1 MMLLRSYVI
10 VFSEDR
16 KLRVSAAEEVLSPKV
31 RQSGGAIVI
40 GTQTLEQSL
49 DIDSDLLVTDP
60 CPADVLLQPI
70 GRLHRHATSPSPNGC
85 EKPACYV
92 LAPEEGL
99 AGLLKPAFENGL
111 GAWRENGVLNGIYR
125 DLSILELTQR
135 LVIEQTEWHL
145 PSMNRML
152 VETATHPQRIE
163 LLHEELGVEWRKYW
177 NDVIGAE
184 IANRG
189 MARNVLLPFQVP
201 FAEVLFPTDEERI
214 RTRLGGKGARIT
226 FTEPVRGPFGELV
239 TGLTL
244 PAHWSH
250 GLQTCEPIGPDLRGE
265 VLILTIGNNTFTYDR
280 RGITRTK
287 Q

>member
-111 GAWRENGVLNGIYR
+111 GAWRENGVLNGKYR
-125 DLSILELTQR
+125 DLSILELT
-135 LVIEQTEWHL
+135 
-145 PSMNRML
+145 
-152 VETATHPQRIE
+152 
-163 LLHEELGVEWRKYW
+163 
-177 NDVIGAE
+177 
-184 IANRG
+184 
-189 MARNVLLPFQVP
+189 
-201 FAEVLFPTDEERI
+201 
-214 RTRLGGKGARIT
+214 
-226 FTEPVRGPFGELV
+226 
-239 TGLTL
+239 
-244 PAHWSH
+244 
-250 GLQTCEPIGPDLRGE
+250 
-265 VLILTIGNNTFTYDR
+265 
-280 RGITRTK
+280 
-287 Q
+287 